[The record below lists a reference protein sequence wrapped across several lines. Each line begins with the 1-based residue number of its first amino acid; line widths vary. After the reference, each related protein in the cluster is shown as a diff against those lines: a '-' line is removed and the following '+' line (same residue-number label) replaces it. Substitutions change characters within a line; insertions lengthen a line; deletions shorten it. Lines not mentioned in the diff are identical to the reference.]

1 MFKFFNKKSSYFSS
15 LKWGFY
21 SIVINFGKQIL
32 LVPAFIICVG
42 KEDYTFWLIISTI
55 VLMIRAINLG
65 QLNYT
70 SNEINLR
77 YHIQDDIQKE
87 LILGQGSNVIF
98 VLIQILIGII
108 ISFPL
113 LLSFFSGLKIPY
125 LLSINAQ
132 FCFLYLVLSRIIYQY
147 CTLYL
152 LRLFEPIGKINIT
165 VKYQTIGE
173 LVDFIVTVIVVY
185 FTHSLLWTCFAIF
198 VSNLLFSVFLFYYIT
213 KNLPFK
219 VPMFKGVNY
228 LESFDLIKKSMLFSV
243 SFIIEKVYEIGLNL
257 VVVKT
262 FSSAI
267 VPLFS
272 TNRVMS
278 NSALKVSSV
287 MAVPLMPDIQ
297 KQYALQ
303 NDDLIT
309 KKMIVFW
316 KISGS
321 IIILSI
327 SIALPFLPYLYKI
340 WTANKIEFNFYLIAF
355 LMMAIVF
362 QNYATIFVEF
372 LKKTNRS
379 VQMLFYNIIKVITCI
394 IGLFFAGQYDNHS
407 GIGLALLMGEI
418 FGIIYLILIMASVF
432 NGQLNFSVY
441 LQSLTPLIVFSIST
455 LCYMYFKQYILFIVP
470 NLCIIGYMNL
480 DFLKQITRKFI
491 KL

>member
-1 MFKFFNKKSSYFSS
+1 MFKFLNKKSSYFGS

-21 SIVINFGKQIL
+21 SIIINFGKQIL

-55 VLMIRAINLG
+55 VLMIRALNLG
-65 QLNYT
+65 QLNFT
-70 SNEINLR
+70 SNEINLK
-77 YHIQDDIQKE
+77 YHIQDDIKKE
-87 LILGQGSNVIF
+87 LMLGQGSNIIL

-108 ISFPL
+108 ISFPAV
-113 LLSFFSGLKIPY
+113 LSFFSSLNTSY
-125 LLSINAQ
+125 LTAINAQ
-132 FCFLYLVLSRIIYQY
+132 FCFLFLVLSRIIYQY

-185 FTHSLLWTCFAIF
+185 FTHSLLWTCFSIF
-198 VSNLLFSVFLFYYIT
+198 ISNLLFSGFLFYYVK
-213 KNLPFK
+213 KNLPFN
-219 VPMFKGVNY
+219 VPIFEGINY
-228 LESFDLIKKSMLFSV
+228 VQSFVLIKKSMLFSV

-297 KQYALQ
+297 KQYSLQ
-303 NDDLIT
+303 NEALIT

-321 IIILSI
+321 IIMLSI
-327 SIALPFLPYLYKI
+327 TIVLPFLPFLYKI
-340 WTANKIEFNFYLIAF
+340 WTANKIEFNFFLIAY

-362 QNYATIFVEF
+362 QNYATIFIEF
-372 LKKTNRS
+372 LKKTNLS
-379 VQMLFYNIIKVITCI
+379 VQMLFYNIIKVISCV

-418 FGIIYLILIMASVF
+418 LGIVYLIVIMASVF
-432 NGQLNFSVY
+432 NGQLNFNLY
-441 LQSLTPLIVFSIST
+441 LQSLMPLILFSIST
-455 LCYMYFKQYILFIVP
+455 LCYMYHKQYMLFVIP
-470 NLCIIGYMNL
+470 NLCVIGYMNL
-480 DFLKQITRKFI
+480 DFFKKITFKFLKS
-491 KL
+491 